1 MAIEMTEKRKKL
13 FGEDFKTFAEAY
25 EEYLRHEAERV
36 EELKRLL
43 SDMKKTTELIG
54 RL

>member
-1 MAIEMTEKRKKL
+1 MMIEMTEKRKKL

-25 EEYLRHEAERV
+25 EQYLQHEAERV
-36 EELKRLL
+36 EEIKKIL
-43 SDMKKTTELIG
+43 SDMKRTSELIG

>member
-1 MAIEMTEKRKKL
+1 MMIEMTEKREKL

-25 EEYLRHEAERV
+25 EKYLQHKAERV
-36 EELKRLL
+36 EEIKKIL
-43 SDMKKTTELIG
+43 SDMKRTSELIG

>member
-1 MAIEMTEKRKKL
+1 MAIEMTEKRKKI

-25 EEYLRHEAERV
+25 EAYLQHEAERV

-43 SDMKKTTELIG
+43 SDMKKTSELIG

>member
-13 FGEDFKTFAEAY
+13 FGKEFETFAEAY

-43 SDMKKTTELIG
+43 SDMKKTSEMIG
-54 RL
+54 RI

>member
-1 MAIEMTEKRKKL
+1 MAIEMTEKRKKI

-25 EEYLRHEAERV
+25 EAYLQHEAERV

>member
-1 MAIEMTEKRKKL
+1 MKIEMTGKRKKL
-13 FGEDFKTFAEAY
+13 IGKEFETFAEAY

-43 SDMKKTTELIG
+43 SDMKRTTELIG